1 MIHDLL
7 ILERTPAKGKHGVSP
22 LCQSHQDL
30 PLHHSDSL
38 FAAPLEYLRYRELL
52 ILSDLIIKISKPD
65 LQFPGQT
72 MADGGL
78 AGTHHATEEKGSVG
92 LPFVVI
98 RYRVRHGYI
107 LFQSTFK
114 DVLSNTFYN
123 RRRSSSSRECLF
135 RHHHLHLLRFDAH
148 PPCRGPFRFR
158 HILPFSHDNRY
169 QRGASKSG
177 VPGGPGGGRKQYL
190 TGGIPAAVLHPDNHM

>member
-78 AGTHHATEEKGSVG
+78 ARTHHATEEKGSVG
-92 LPFVVI
+92 LPFGVN
-98 RYRVRHGYI
+98 RYRFSHRYI

-114 DVLSNTFYN
+114 VVLSNTFYN
-123 RRRSSSSRECLF
+123 RRLSASALEWLF
-135 RHHHLHLLRFDAH
+135 RRHPLHLLPFAAH
-148 PPCRGPFRFR
+148 TPSRGP
-158 HILPFSHDNRY
+158 S
-169 QRGASKSG
+169 
-177 VPGGPGGGRKQYL
+177 
-190 TGGIPAAVLHPDNHM
+190 